1 MKESPACPPCRPS
14 VLSSHGWRSTLFGA
28 LLLAGWMLL
37 MARLIQLQGGQHAQL
52 YSRVSRQSV
61 HQEVL
66 PARPGDILD
75 RSGQAL
81 AMTIEC
87 ESLYAVP
94 ARINDP
100 LKFAWQVSSVLNLNT
115 DELYDSLVRGREKQF
130 LWVRRRLDEQQA
142 ERIRRLDLPSGT
154 WGLRTEFL
162 RRYLHDGY
170 AAHAIGLRDI
180 DNRGKG
186 GLEESLDEELRG
198 EDGLRVLARDARGVL
213 MEVDEQRS
221 RAPRPGRAV
230 VSSIDLPLQIRTEEL
245 LDELVDEWRP
255 KGACA
260 IVMEP
265 WSGEVLAMASR
276 PTFHPDRLDEV
287 DETAWKNL
295 AVSAVFEPGSTFKPM
310 ITGWALEEGCLQRD
324 EEIDCSYGVYRMGPR
339 VLHDHHSYGRL
350 SVADVLVKSSNIGM
364 AKIGERLGLDRLYD
378 GVRSFGFGRVTGIE
392 LPGEL
397 PGIVHPR
404 EDWTVYSLG
413 SIPMGQELAVTPLQL
428 LTAHAALA
436 NGGRLRRPTLL
447 RRSVQH
453 RAFAAESATV
463 AAGEHFDSLL
473 LSRETAEWL
482 VREPMTQVVERGTA
496 KAARIRGIS
505 LFGKTGTAQKLDP
518 ETGTYSDRAWVVS
531 FVCGSPA
538 DAPRVVVLIMVD
550 EPTAPGIHYG
560 GTVAAPTAA
569 KLTAVAAQRAMEL
582 GLPEQDGSLQ
592 TTERSLP
599 TATE

>member
-1 MKESPACPPCRPS
+1 MNDVDQPAQTASTPRGS
-14 VLSSHGWRSTLFGA
+14 YRWRAVLVRFVMLTGWIILVG
-28 LLLAGWMLL
+28 
-37 MARLIQLQGGQHAQL
+37 RLIQLQATQHAQL
-52 YSRVSRQSV
+52 QVRVARQSV
-61 HQEVL
+61 HREVL

-87 ESLYAVP
+87 ESLFAVP
-94 ARINDP
+94 AKISDP
-100 LKFAWQVSSVLNLNT
+100 LRFAWQVSSILNLNT
-115 DELYDSLVRGREKQF
+115 DELYNSLLQSREKQF
-130 LWVRRRLDEQQA
+130 LWIRRRLNEQQA
-142 ERIRRLDLPSGT
+142 EQIRNLDLPAGS

-170 AAHAIGLRDI
+170 AAHVIGLRDI
-180 DNRGKG
+180 DNRGQG
-186 GLEESLDEELRG
+186 GLEESLDQALRG
-198 EDGLRVLARDARGVL
+198 VDGVRVFARDARGVL
-213 MEVDEQRS
+213 MDVDQQQSRPARAGRS
-221 RAPRPGRAV
+221 V
-230 VSSIDLPLQIRTEEL
+230 VSSIDLPLQIRTEQL
-245 LDELVDEWRP
+245 LDELVQEWRP

-265 WSGEVLAMASR
+265 WSGEVLSMASR
-276 PTFHPDRLDEV
+276 PAFHPERLESV
-287 DETAWKNL
+287 DERAWKNL

-310 ITGWALEEGCLQRD
+310 ITGWALERGCLQRD
-324 EEIDCSYGVYRMGPR
+324 EQIDCSYGVYRMGPR

-350 SVADVLVKSSNIGM
+350 SVTDVLVKSSNIGM
-364 AKIGERLGLDRLYD
+364 AKIGEKLGLDQLYE
-378 GVRSFGFGRVTGIE
+378 GVRSFGFGRLTGIE

-404 EDWTVYSLG
+404 ADWTIYSLG

-436 NGGRLRRPTLL
+436 NGGQLRRPTLL
-447 RRSVQH
+447 RRSLQPEL
-453 RAFAAESATV
+453 ATADTATV
-463 AAGEHFDSLL
+463 AAGEAVDSLL

-482 VREPMTQVVERGTA
+482 VREPMRQVVERGTA
-496 KAARIRGIS
+496 KAARLPGIS

-531 FVCGSPA
+531 FVCGAPA
-538 DAPRVVVLIMVD
+538 EAPRVVVLVMVD

-569 KLTAVAAQRAMEL
+569 RLTAIAEQRVAEL
-582 GLPEQDGSLQ
+582 GLPAS
-592 TTERSLP
+592 TESTRISQKP
-599 TATE
+599 

>member
-1 MKESPACPPCRPS
+1 M
-14 VLSSHGWRSTLFGA
+14 LTGWIILVG
-28 LLLAGWMLL
+28 
-37 MARLIQLQGGQHAQL
+37 RLIQLQATQHAQL
-52 YSRVSRQSV
+52 QVRVARQSV
-61 HQEVL
+61 HREVL

-87 ESLYAVP
+87 ESLFAVP
-94 ARINDP
+94 AKISDP
-100 LKFAWQVSSVLNLNT
+100 LRFAWQVSSILNLNT
-115 DELYDSLVRGREKQF
+115 DELYNSLLQSREKQF
-130 LWVRRRLDEQQA
+130 LWIRRRLNEQQA
-142 ERIRRLDLPSGT
+142 EQIRNLDLPAGS

-170 AAHAIGLRDI
+170 AAHVIGLRDI
-180 DNRGKG
+180 DNRGQG
-186 GLEESLDEELRG
+186 GLEESLDQALRG
-198 EDGLRVLARDARGVL
+198 VDGVRVFARDARGVL
-213 MEVDEQRS
+213 MDVDQQQSRPARAGRS
-221 RAPRPGRAV
+221 V
-230 VSSIDLPLQIRTEEL
+230 VSSIDLPLQIRTEQL
-245 LDELVDEWRP
+245 LDELVQEWRP

-265 WSGEVLAMASR
+265 WSGEVLSMASR
-276 PTFHPDRLDEV
+276 PAFHPERLESV
-287 DETAWKNL
+287 DERAWKNL

-310 ITGWALEEGCLQRD
+310 ITGWALERGCLQRD
-324 EEIDCSYGVYRMGPR
+324 EQIDCSYGVYRMGPR

-350 SVADVLVKSSNIGM
+350 SVTDVLVKSSNIGM
-364 AKIGERLGLDRLYD
+364 AKIGEKLGLDQLYE
-378 GVRSFGFGRVTGIE
+378 GVRSFGFGRLTGIE

-404 EDWTVYSLG
+404 ADWTIYSLG

-436 NGGRLRRPTLL
+436 NGGQLRRPTLL
-447 RRSVQH
+447 RRSLQPEL
-453 RAFAAESATV
+453 ATADTATV
-463 AAGEHFDSLL
+463 AAGEAVDSLL

-482 VREPMTQVVERGTA
+482 VREPMRQVVERGTA
-496 KAARIRGIS
+496 KAARLPGIS

-531 FVCGSPA
+531 FVCGAPA
-538 DAPRVVVLIMVD
+538 EAPRVVVLVMVD

-569 KLTAVAAQRAMEL
+569 RLTAIAEQRVAEL
-582 GLPEQDGSLQ
+582 GLPAS
-592 TTERSLP
+592 TESTRISQKP
-599 TATE
+599 

>member
-1 MKESPACPPCRPS
+1 MNDVDQPAQTAATPRS
-14 VLSSHGWRSTLFGA
+14 SYRWRAVLVRFVMLTGWIILVG
-28 LLLAGWMLL
+28 
-37 MARLIQLQGGQHAQL
+37 RLIQLQATQHAQL
-52 YSRVSRQSV
+52 QVRVARQSV
-61 HQEVL
+61 HREVL

-87 ESLYAVP
+87 ESLFAVP
-94 ARINDP
+94 AKISDP
-100 LKFAWQVSSVLNLNT
+100 LRFAWQVSSILNLNT
-115 DELYDSLVRGREKQF
+115 DELYNSLLQSREKQF
-130 LWVRRRLDEQQA
+130 LWIRRRLNEQQA
-142 ERIRRLDLPSGT
+142 EQIRNLDLPAGS

-170 AAHAIGLRDI
+170 AAHVIGLRDI
-180 DNRGKG
+180 DNRGQG
-186 GLEESLDEELRG
+186 GLEESLDQALRG
-198 EDGLRVLARDARGVL
+198 VDGVRVFARDARGVL
-213 MEVDEQRS
+213 MDVDQQQSRPARAGRS
-221 RAPRPGRAV
+221 V
-230 VSSIDLPLQIRTEEL
+230 VSSIDLPLQIRTEQL
-245 LDELVDEWRP
+245 LDELVQEWRP

-265 WSGEVLAMASR
+265 WSGEVLSMASR
-276 PTFHPDRLDEV
+276 PAFHPERLESV
-287 DETAWKNL
+287 DERAWKNL

-310 ITGWALEEGCLQRD
+310 ITGWALERGCLQRD
-324 EEIDCSYGVYRMGPR
+324 EQIDCSYGVYRMGPR

-350 SVADVLVKSSNIGM
+350 SVTDVLVKSSNIGM
-364 AKIGERLGLDRLYD
+364 AKIGEKLGLDQLYE
-378 GVRSFGFGRVTGIE
+378 GVRSFGFGRLTGIE

-404 EDWTVYSLG
+404 ADWTIYSLG

-436 NGGRLRRPTLL
+436 NGGQLRRPTLL
-447 RRSVQH
+447 RRSLQPEL
-453 RAFAAESATV
+453 ATADTATV
-463 AAGEHFDSLL
+463 AAGEAVDSLL

-482 VREPMTQVVERGTA
+482 VREPMRQVVERGTA
-496 KAARIRGIS
+496 KAARLPGIS

-531 FVCGSPA
+531 FVCGAPA
-538 DAPRVVVLIMVD
+538 EAPRVVVLVMVD

-569 KLTAVAAQRAMEL
+569 RLTAIAEQRVADDQLVPHVEVL
-582 GLPEQDGSLQ
+582 VDLQ
-592 TTERSLP
+592 KP
-599 TATE
+599 

>member
-1 MKESPACPPCRPS
+1 MNDAASSQTARCSMPRVPRWRATLTS
-14 VLSSHGWRSTLFGA
+14 VLV
-28 LLLAGWMLL
+28 LAGWAVLT
-37 MARLIQLQGGQHAQL
+37 ARLIQLQGSQHAHL
-52 YSRVSRQSV
+52 HSRVSRQSI
-61 HQEVL
+61 HEEVL

-94 ARINDP
+94 SGMQDP
-100 LKFAWQVSSVLNLNT
+100 LQFAWQVSNVLNLNT
-115 DELYDSLVRGREKQF
+115 DELYDSLVRNRHKQF
-130 LWVRRRLDEQQA
+130 LWVRRRLDDRQVEQLRQ
-142 ERIRRLDLPSGT
+142 LKLPPGT

-170 AAHAIGLRDI
+170 AAHVTGLRDI
-180 DNRGKG
+180 DNRGQG
-186 GLEESLDEELRG
+186 GLEEALDGELRG
-198 EDGLRVLARDARGVL
+198 EDGVRVLARDARGVL
-213 MEVDEQRS
+213 MEVDQTLS
-221 RAPRPGRAV
+221 RPPKPGRAV
-230 VSSIDLPLQIRTEEL
+230 VSSIDLPLQIRTEQL

-255 KGACA
+255 QGACA

-276 PTFHPDRLDEV
+276 PAFHPDRLETV
-287 DETAWKNL
+287 DERAWKNL

-310 ITGWALEEGCLQRD
+310 ITGWALEQGCLQRD

-350 SVADVLVKSSNIGM
+350 SVTDVLVKSSNIGM
-364 AKIGERLGLDRLYD
+364 AKIGERLGLDRLYE
-378 GVRSFGFGRVTGIE
+378 GVRSFGFGQVTGIE

-404 EDWTVYSLG
+404 DAWTVYSLG
-413 SIPMGQELAVTPLQL
+413 SVPMGQELAVTPLQL

-436 NGGRLRRPTLL
+436 NGGLLRRPTLL
-447 RRSVQH
+447 RRVLKPQDSS
-453 RAFAAESATV
+453 AADKAV
-463 AAGEHFDSLL
+463 PVGEHIDSVL

-496 KAARIRGIS
+496 KAARLARVS

-518 ETGTYSDRAWVVS
+518 DTGTYSDRAWVVS

-538 DAPRVVVLIMVD
+538 DAPRVVVLVMVD

-569 KLTAVAAQRAMEL
+569 RLAAEAAQRAADL
-582 GLPEQDGSLQ
+582 GLPE
-592 TTERSLP
+592 RSATLRTAHKEPP
-599 TATE
+599 TGG

>member
-1 MKESPACPPCRPS
+1 MNDVDQPAQTAATPRS
-14 VLSSHGWRSTLFGA
+14 SYRWRAVLVRFVMLTGWIILVG
-28 LLLAGWMLL
+28 
-37 MARLIQLQGGQHAQL
+37 RLIQLQATQHAQL
-52 YSRVSRQSV
+52 QVRVARQSV
-61 HQEVL
+61 HREVL

-87 ESLYAVP
+87 ESLFAVP
-94 ARINDP
+94 AKISDP
-100 LKFAWQVSSVLNLNT
+100 LRFAWQVSSILNLNT
-115 DELYDSLVRGREKQF
+115 DELYNSLLQSREKQF
-130 LWVRRRLDEQQA
+130 LWIRRRLNEQQA
-142 ERIRRLDLPSGT
+142 EQIRNLDLPAGS

-170 AAHAIGLRDI
+170 AAHVIGLRDI
-180 DNRGKG
+180 DNRGQG
-186 GLEESLDEELRG
+186 GLEESLDQALRG
-198 EDGLRVLARDARGVL
+198 VDGVRVFARDARGVL
-213 MEVDEQRS
+213 MDVDQQQSRPARAGRS
-221 RAPRPGRAV
+221 V
-230 VSSIDLPLQIRTEEL
+230 VSSIDLPLQIRTEQL
-245 LDELVDEWRP
+245 LDELVQEWRP

-265 WSGEVLAMASR
+265 WSGEVLSMASR
-276 PTFHPDRLDEV
+276 PAFHPERLESV
-287 DETAWKNL
+287 DERAWKNL

-310 ITGWALEEGCLQRD
+310 ITGWALERGCLQRD
-324 EEIDCSYGVYRMGPR
+324 EQIDCSYGVYRMGPR

-350 SVADVLVKSSNIGM
+350 SVTDVLVKSSNIGM
-364 AKIGERLGLDRLYD
+364 AKIGEKLGLDQLYE
-378 GVRSFGFGRVTGIE
+378 GVRSFGFGRLTGIE

-404 EDWTVYSLG
+404 ADWTIYSLG

-436 NGGRLRRPTLL
+436 NGGQLRRPTLL
-447 RRSVQH
+447 RRSLQPEL
-453 RAFAAESATV
+453 ATADTATV
-463 AAGEHFDSLL
+463 AAGEAVDSLL

-482 VREPMTQVVERGTA
+482 VREPMRQVVERGTA
-496 KAARIRGIS
+496 KAARLPGIS

-531 FVCGSPA
+531 FVCGAPA
-538 DAPRVVVLIMVD
+538 EAPRVVVLVMVD

-569 KLTAVAAQRAMEL
+569 RLTAIAEQRVAEL
-582 GLPEQDGSLQ
+582 GLPAS
-592 TTERSLP
+592 TESTRISQKP
-599 TATE
+599 